1 MVQVNFRTH
10 VVFSQQTQQGYRAT
24 RYGLT
29 RGLIL
34 TIGYQLTRGYKL
46 TRDYRLIIGSIHL
59 REKLQVGVI
68 GYLNLRRYMPPSNR
82 HPNSRFCLD
91 RIAQP
96 QLSAI
101 PIYPPSR
108 SARPRRRPRHQTP
121 AARPPALFIP
131 LHTSLRVSNA
141 QALHRQPWPKR
152 SPSPLRASR

>member
-1 MVQVNFRTH
+1 VYPALHCKFLQICYS
-10 VVFSQQTQQGYRAT
+10 FSQ
-24 RYGLT
+24 LC
-29 RGLIL
+29 LPCCCLCSFEIVIL
-34 TIGYQLTRGYKL
+34 LRVLLCILCLPCTHSVQPRVKHTIQ
-46 TRDYRLIIGSIHL
+46 
-59 REKLQVGVI
+59 I

-101 PIYPPSR
+101 PIYLPSR

-152 SPSPLRASR
+152 SPSPLRASQ